1 MKRMVP
7 ALLATTLL
15 AACGTVA
22 DVVTKTGRV
31 LMDPSIPIGPPD
43 EQLSLIGLSLYAAA
57 DVNPNP
63 ASMPDEEPESA
74 AAPSNREAG
83 PYEVKLNSG
92 NREELIEH
100 LRGLLDELEEGR
112 PSLHPLRRVDT
123 GPSTIQR
130 MPGEAAADPGAADAV
145 AKLDLL
151 LAIGVSEHFVPGRQF
166 GSGKQVI
173 EQGFSGVPLPLGGLA
188 GRGPQGTGGSER
200 QGGSERLG
208 GQGGMKMPSASGDFS
223 GAGESSAS
231 GDLSGAGES
240 SGAGKS
246 SGAGE
251 SSEAIG
257 LGLGQYSRAHSMPTM
272 EPTPAPRG
280 APTPI
285 AFKVLQLKDD
295 SLLLNTDPD
304 QLARDLKKA
313 LGSTYVVEDDYVLQ
327 PGQFKFIDFVRI
339 EPATRYVA
347 IIADFH
353 DPNGAVWKHAFR
365 LEPTG
370 RRYAL
375 LMTLHGNR
383 VAITDESYRPPQP
396 RSQP

>member
-7 ALLATTLL
+7 AMLATTLL

-22 DVVTKTGRV
+22 DVVTKTGMV
-31 LMDPSIPIGPPD
+31 LMDPSIQIGRPD

-63 ASMPDEEPESA
+63 ASMSDEEPESA

-130 MPGEAAADPGAADAV
+130 MPGETAAEPGAADAV

-166 GSGKQVI
+166 GAGKQVI

-188 GRGPQGTGGSER
+188 APGPKGMGGSE
-200 QGGSERLG
+200 SLG
-208 GQGGMKMPSASGDFS
+208 GQGGFGMSSASNEFS
-223 GAGESSAS
+223 GAGES
-231 GDLSGAGES
+231 GE
-240 SGAGKS
+240 A
-246 SGAGE
+246 A
-251 SSEAIG
+251 G
-257 LGLGQYSRAHSMPTM
+257 LGLGQYSRAHSLPTM

-295 SLLLNTDPD
+295 SLLLNADPD
-304 QLARDLKKA
+304 QLAKDLKKA

-327 PGQFKFIDFVRI
+327 PGQFKFIDFARI

>member
-188 GRGPQGTGGSER
+188 GRGPQGSGGSA
-200 QGGSERLG
+200 RLG
-208 GQGGMKMPSASGDFS
+208 GQGGLEMPGASGDFS
-223 GAGESSAS
+223 GAGESSGA
-231 GDLSGAGES
+231 GDFSGAGES
-240 SGAGKS
+240 SGAT
-246 SGAGE
+246 
-251 SSEAIG
+251 G
-257 LGLGQYSRAHSMPTM
+257 LGLGQYSRAHSLPTM